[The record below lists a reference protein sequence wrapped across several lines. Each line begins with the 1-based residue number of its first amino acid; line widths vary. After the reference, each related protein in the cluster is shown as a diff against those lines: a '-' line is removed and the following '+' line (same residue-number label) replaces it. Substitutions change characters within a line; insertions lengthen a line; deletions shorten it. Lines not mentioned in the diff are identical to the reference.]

1 MPLVR
6 RLLLLALAFAGAS
19 ARSSWESVQVRWTTR
34 PADSGPILVAEVLGI
49 GSEVWNSLDERFR
62 ADGGW
67 VRVFP
72 VFAEP
77 AEELI
82 PPSIPAMAGTYE
94 LQAGVLRF
102 IPTFPPSSGMRYRAV
117 LRRRVVTR
125 EETEATLDWTA
136 IHQVA
141 RVTDGPTTVVSRVSP
156 AASVVPENLLKF
168 YVHFSAPMSR
178 GHIYDHIHLLDAKG
192 REVELPFL
200 EIDEELW
207 NPEMTRLT
215 LFLDPGRIKRG
226 VRPLEEI
233 GPSLVSGQRYT
244 LVIAKEWRDA
254 TGRPLKVGYSKVFEV
269 GPADREAPD
278 PKRWTIHAPRTG
290 TKEALTV
297 AFTEPM
303 DDGLARRVIRVER
316 GGENGSHRGRVEL
329 AGDDR
334 QWLFLPDE
342 PWSSGEYRLLI
353 GSTLE
358 DLAGNNPGKTFEVDL
373 FDGIQRRVTHEV
385 IAVPFVV
392 P

>member
-1 MPLVR
+1 MSWGRRWLLGALV
-6 RLLLLALAFAGAS
+6 FAGAS
-19 ARSSWESVQVRWTTR
+19 VSADWESVEVRWMTL
-34 PADSGPILVAEVLGI
+34 PAGSDPILVAEVLGI
-49 GSEVWNSLDERFR
+49 GSEVWKSLDDRFR
-62 ADGGW
+62 AGGGW
-67 VRVFP
+67 ARVFP

-82 PPSIPAMAGTYE
+82 LPSIPPMAGSYE

-102 IPTFPPSSGMRYRAV
+102 VPAFPPSPGMRYRAV
-117 LRRRVVTR
+117 LRRRAVTQAD
-125 EETEATLDWTA
+125 TEGALDWTA

-156 AASVVPENLLKF
+156 SSSVVPENLLKF

-192 REVELPFL
+192 RAVELPFL

-244 LVIAKEWRDA
+244 LTIAKEWRDA
-254 TGRPLKVGYSKVFEV
+254 SGRPLKAGYSKAFEV
-269 GPADREAPD
+269 GPVDREAPD
-278 PKRWTIHAPRTG
+278 PKRWTIHAPRRG

-316 GGENGSHRGRVEL
+316 SGSRSPGGRVEL

-342 PWSSGEYRLLI
+342 PWASGEYRLLI

-358 DLAGNNPGKTFEVDL
+358 DLAGNNPGKSFEVDL
-373 FDGIQRRVTHEV
+373 FEGVQRRVTHEV
-385 IAVPFVV
+385 IALPFVV

>member
-1 MPLVR
+1 M
-6 RLLLLALAFAGAS
+6 
-19 ARSSWESVQVRWTTR
+19 
-34 PADSGPILVAEVLGI
+34 LVAEVQGI
-49 GSEVWNSLDERFR
+49 GNEVWKSLEERFR

-67 VRVFP
+67 ARVFP

-82 PPSIPAMAGTYE
+82 LPSIPAMAGTYE

-102 IPTFPPSSGMRYRAV
+102 VPAFPPSPGMRYRAV
-117 LRRRVVTR
+117 LRRRAVTQTD
-125 EETEATLDWTA
+125 TESAPDWTA
-136 IHQVA
+136 SHQVA

-168 YVHFSAPMSR
+168 YVHFSSPMSR
-178 GHIYDHIHLLDAKG
+178 GHIYEHIHLLDAKG
-192 REVELPFL
+192 QEVELPFL

-244 LVIAKEWRDA
+244 LRIGKEWRDA
-254 TGRPLKVGYSKVFEV
+254 SGRPLKGEYSKAFEV
-269 GPADREAPD
+269 GPPDREAPD
-278 PKRWTIHAPRTG
+278 PKRWTIHAPRSG
-290 TKEALTV
+290 TKAALTV
-297 AFTEPM
+297 TFTEPM
-303 DDGLARRVIRVER
+303 DDGLARRVIRLER
-316 GGENGSHRGRVEL
+316 GGNSSLRGRVEL

-334 QWLFLPDE
+334 QWLFLPEE
-342 PWSSGEYRLLI
+342 PWSAGEYRLLI

-373 FDGIQRRVTHEV
+373 FEGVQRRVTHEV
-385 IAVPFVV
+385 IALPFVV